1 MLTLKFFLEKIMLTP
16 IFFRKNTMLTRKSTT
31 NYTPASRN
39 PTGVLRFGPS

>member
-1 MLTLKFFLEKIMLTP
+1 MLTLKFFFGKIILTP

-39 PTGVLRFGPS
+39 PTAVRRSVPS

>member
-16 IFFRKNTMLTRKSTT
+16 IFFRKDTMLTRKSTT

-39 PTGVLRFGPS
+39 PTTARLSVPS

>member
-1 MLTLKFFLEKIMLTP
+1 MLTPEFFSKKIMLTL
-16 IFFRKNTMLTRKSTT
+16 IFFKKNTMLTRKSTT